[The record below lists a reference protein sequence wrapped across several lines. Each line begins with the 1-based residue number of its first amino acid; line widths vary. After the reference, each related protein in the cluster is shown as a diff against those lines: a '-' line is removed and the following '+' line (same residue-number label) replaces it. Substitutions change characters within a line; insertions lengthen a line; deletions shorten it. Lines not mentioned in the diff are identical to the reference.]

1 MTKYLFIFH
10 GGRMPESRDDRDAI
24 MATWGAW
31 MSGLGD
37 AIIDP
42 GSTISATSHVTT
54 SGVSSMD
61 GTDAPSGYMIVSAEA
76 PEKAVEMARTCP
88 IHSGGGTVDVATVV

>member
-10 GGRMPESRDDRDAI
+10 GGRMPESQDERDAI
-24 MATWGAW
+24 MATWGGW

-42 GSTISATSHVTT
+42 GSMISATSRVST
-54 SGVSSMD
+54 SGVSSVYD
-61 GTDAPSGYMIVSAEA
+61 ADAPSGYMIVSAET
-76 PEKAVEMARTCP
+76 PEEAVEMAKGCP
-88 IHSGGGTVDVATVV
+88 IHAGGGTVDVATVV